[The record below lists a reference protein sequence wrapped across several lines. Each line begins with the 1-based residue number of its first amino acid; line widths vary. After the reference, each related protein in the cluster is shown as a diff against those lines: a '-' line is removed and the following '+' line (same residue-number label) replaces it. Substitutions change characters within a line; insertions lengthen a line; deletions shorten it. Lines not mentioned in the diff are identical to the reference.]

1 MIDTAVRTLGHNMSN
16 YATTEIIEK
25 KAAGNNSADSL
36 KSRIQGAWT
45 DGITDGATFDI
56 KDKTVY
62 YVDEGS
68 DFKYFLKGD
77 VITIKYPEYLY
88 KAKLS
93 FQSDTLIMDS
103 EEYGQTKFWKLKD

>member
-1 MIDTAVRTLGHNMSN
+1 MSN
-16 YATTEIIEK
+16 DATTEIIEK
-25 KAAGNNSADSL
+25 KTAGNNSADSL